1 MGIPPHFCGTHVCEE
16 EPAELKHL
24 SRQRKRNQIEI
35 GLVKAIEHPT
45 GQTESLYEEYREM
58 WSLDLFTP

>member
-1 MGIPPHFCGTHVCEE
+1 M
-16 EPAELKHL
+16 KHL

-45 GQTESLYEEYREM
+45 GQTESLCEEYGEM
-58 WSLDLFTP
+58 WSFGPVYLQTDELEVPWNGVP